1 MIIKKFEILFLGMLY
16 MVASI
21 YLVVVRMVKPIIK
34 TYKAVELAILEK
46 KTKPTIYN
54 NGRKYI
60 PIQIPS
66 KRSKK
71 GYSIRYIKKSD
82 LDHYLKENAK
92 ENYWISEE

>member
-1 MIIKKFEILFLGMLY
+1 MGKQIIKKYDTSLQIMLY
-16 MVASI
+16 HNTRGSCIGASFNYQRTMKI
-21 YLVVVRMVKPIIK
+21 IIK
-34 TYKAVELAILEK
+34 TYKAVELAESEK

-82 LDHYLKENAK
+82 LDLYFKEN
-92 ENYWISEE
+92 N

>member
-1 MIIKKFEILFLGMLY
+1 M
-16 MVASI
+16 
-21 YLVVVRMVKPIIK
+21 IK
-34 TYKAVELAILEK
+34 TYKAVELAELEK

-60 PIQIPS
+60 PIQLPS

-82 LDHYLKENAK
+82 LDYYLKENVK
-92 ENYWISEE
+92 ENYWISEK